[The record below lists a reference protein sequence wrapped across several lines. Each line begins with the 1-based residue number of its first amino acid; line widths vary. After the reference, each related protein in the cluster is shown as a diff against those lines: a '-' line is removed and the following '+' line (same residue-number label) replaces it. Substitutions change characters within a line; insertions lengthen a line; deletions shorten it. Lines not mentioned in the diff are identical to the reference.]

1 MLFARRAS
9 PCSPLP
15 TLPRAASAVLAS
27 SPGDGCC
34 FRIFYQNNCS
44 DPKCLFVRINT
55 CQSDISHLRNRVVKQ
70 GAFTHC
76 ASHGEGTIPGV
87 LFFNFR
93 CAVFFTS
100 FLVWQRVWFH
110 NPLPLG
116 PDTYYVYCV
125 RMYAYLACLHAYRVL
140 LPPLLLLCVAILLLL
155 LQLLLFLIVYRM
167 VKFVAGTLILIPA
180 FSFSSC
186 KHDLFSMHDP
196 LVVLLSPLR
205 PRYACV

>member
-1 MLFARRAS
+1 M
-9 PCSPLP
+9 
-15 TLPRAASAVLAS
+15 LAS

-155 LQLLLFLIVYRM
+155 LQLLLFVIVYRM